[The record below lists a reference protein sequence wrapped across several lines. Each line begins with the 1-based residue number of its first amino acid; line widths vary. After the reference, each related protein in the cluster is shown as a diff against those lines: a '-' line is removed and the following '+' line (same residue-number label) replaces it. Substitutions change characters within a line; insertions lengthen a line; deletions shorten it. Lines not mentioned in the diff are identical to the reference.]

1 MTNVNYALLAALVD
15 EQDANLFDEI
25 FAHII
30 GYSISILAESHEKS
44 FYYKTDA
51 LQEKIKEEVGIEF
64 PTSVIR
70 MVLEA
75 KSLQKGDVEI
85 EFCGDYGH
93 DFKIT
98 RAWNA
103 SKQTRVAQKTQA
115 LSRRKRELETLF
127 DSYLQKLGVTS
138 ELHIVDFLHS
148 NTEEALAYLKGEDS
162 HIDERYVHVVK
173 FFEYIRENNSEM
185 YEVICDISWAAV
197 VAGLLEG
204 VDKIKQGCSVKKV
217 EYFLDTPIVMAAL
230 DLSRES
236 NVAQARD
243 LLHVIDSNNAIVK
256 VHPLTLREIDSIL
269 FTVIQNGRP
278 YGNNELAEAYER
290 RNLRRSDI
298 TLLKGRLKESLQ
310 ELGIVVL
317 ELADHQVDRMISEAD
332 EKLIN
337 KLAKMRCSDRE
348 NSFREQH
355 DICVWKYVAR
365 HNRQILSNEIKVY
378 FVTSNSDLIRFT
390 EENRGGDEKKCL
402 IRSDNVVLN
411 LWLHGCFKLEM
422 KKELLSE
429 KISKCFVAN
438 DVDTTRRMD
447 AVISYYKATT
457 PVTEEETSILL
468 DAVAERP
475 SCLVGYIDRIQKGD
489 DLCPIPKA
497 TLLTQAKEVN
507 RKKKEQEAELQRE
520 MNEKKKAQE
529 EEQLKREA
537 ILEEKV
543 RVKDGELQEK
553 SKAYEHLR
561 EENELRQSLAEK
573 QKEIST
579 CHEKLAPLEKQRS
592 EAVRMWIY
600 YFHLFLLGSSISLLC
615 GMSYWGLMQGN
626 ISMAIVTGCL
636 GLLAGFI
643 NWLIDRKKFE
653 SLFESPKEYRDR
665 KEQEWEE
672 KKRDYKSLKS
682 DLEKLNE
689 EYSVLQSDLEAC
701 IKRRE

>member
-30 GYSISILAESHEKS
+30 GYSISVLAESHEKS
-44 FYYKTDA
+44 LYYKTDA

-75 KSLQKGDVEI
+75 KSLEKGDVEI
-85 EFCGDYGH
+85 EFCGDCGH
-93 DFKIT
+93 NFKIT

-115 LSRRKRELETLF
+115 LSRRKGELEALF

-138 ELHIVDFLHS
+138 ELHIIDFLHS

-173 FFEYIRENNSEM
+173 FFEYIRANNSEM

-204 VDKIKQGCSVKKV
+204 VDKIKQGRSVKKV

-243 LLHVIDSNNAIVK
+243 LLHVIDSNNAIAK

-269 FTVIQNGRP
+269 FTVSQNGRP

-332 EKLIN
+332 KKLIN
-337 KLAKMRCSDRE
+337 KLAKKRCSDRE

-390 EENRGGDEKKCL
+390 EENRGEDEKKCL

-411 LWLHGCFKLEM
+411 LWLHGCFKMEM

-438 DVDTTRRMD
+438 EVDTIRRMD
-447 AVISYYKATT
+447 AVINSYKSTT
-457 PVTEEETSILL
+457 PVTDEEASILL
-468 DAVAERP
+468 EAIAERN
-475 SCLVGYIDRIQKGD
+475 SVLIGYTDRIQKGD
-489 DLCPIPKA
+489 DSIPKVS
-497 TLLTQAKEVN
+497 LVTQVNESN
-507 RKKKEQEAELQRE
+507 RKKREREVELQRE
-520 MNEKKKAQE
+520 MNEKNKAKE

-537 ILEEKV
+537 LLEEKV

-561 EENELRQSLAEK
+561 KENELRQSLAEK
-573 QKEIST
+573 LEEIST
-579 CHEKLAPLEKQRS
+579 CQKKLVPLKTQRS
-592 EAVRMWIY
+592 EAVRMWVY
-600 YFHLFLLGSSISLLC
+600 YVHLFLLVSSIFLFC
-615 GMSYWGLMQGN
+615 IMFVWGLFKGDLLV
-626 ISMAIVTGCL
+626 AIVSGGF
-636 GLLAGFI
+636 GLLFGFI
-643 NWLIDRKKFE
+643 SWISDRKKFE
-653 SLFESPKEYRDR
+653 ALCEGPKGYRGR
-665 KEQEWEE
+665 KIREWEE
-672 KKRDYKSLKS
+672 GNPDYKLLTSELEG
-682 DLEKLNE
+682 LEKDHSN
-689 EYSVLQSDLEAC
+689 LQRKLDALL
-701 IKRRE
+701 ITRKL

>member
-30 GYSISILAESHEKS
+30 GYSISVLAESHEKS

-75 KSLQKGDVEI
+75 KSLEKGDVEI

-115 LSRRKRELETLF
+115 LSRRKGELEALF

-173 FFEYIRENNSEM
+173 FFEYIRANNSEM

-204 VDKIKQGCSVKKV
+204 VDKIKQGRSVKKV

-243 LLHVIDSNNAIVK
+243 LLHVIDSNNAIAK

-332 EKLIN
+332 QKLIN
-337 KLAKMRCSDRE
+337 KLAKKRCSDRE

-365 HNRQILSNEIKVY
+365 HNRPVLSNEIKVY

-411 LWLHGCFKLEM
+411 LWLHGCFKMEM

-438 DVDTTRRMD
+438 EVDTIHRMD
-447 AVISYYKATT
+447 AVINSYKSTT
-457 PVTEEETSILL
+457 PVTDEEASILL
-468 DAVAERP
+468 EAIAERN
-475 SCLVGYIDRIQKGD
+475 SVLIGYTDRIQKGD
-489 DLCPIPKA
+489 DSIPKVS
-497 TLLTQAKEVN
+497 LVTQVNESN
-507 RKKKEQEAELQRE
+507 RKKREREAELQRE
-520 MNEKKKAQE
+520 MNEKNKAKE
-529 EEQLKREA
+529 EDLLQREA
-537 ILEEKV
+537 LLKEKV
-543 RVKDGELQEK
+543 RVREGELREK
-553 SKAYEHLR
+553 SKENELLR
-561 EENELRQSLAEK
+561 EENYLRQSLDEK

-579 CHEKLAPLEKQRS
+579 CQKKLAPLEKQRS
-592 EAVRMWIY
+592 EAVRMWVY
-600 YFHLFLLGSSISLLC
+600 YVHLFLLGGSIFLFC
-615 GMSYWGLMQGN
+615 IMFKRN
-626 ISMAIVTGCL
+626 ISVAIVGGGL
-636 GLLAGFI
+636 GLLLGFI
-643 NWLIDRKKFE
+643 SWMSDRKKFE
-653 SLFESPKEYRDR
+653 GLCEGPKGYRGR
-665 KEQEWEE
+665 KIREWEE
-672 KKRDYKSLKS
+672 RNPDYKRLTSK
-682 DLEKLNE
+682 LEGIEKDF
-689 EYSVLQSDLEAC
+689 SSLQSTLDALL
-701 IKRRE
+701 ITRKL